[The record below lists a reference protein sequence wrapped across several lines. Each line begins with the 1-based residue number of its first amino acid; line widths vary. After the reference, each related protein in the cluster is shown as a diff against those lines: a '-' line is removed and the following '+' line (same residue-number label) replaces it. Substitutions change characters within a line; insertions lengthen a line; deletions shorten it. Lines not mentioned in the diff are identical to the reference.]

1 MRKLLL
7 FVMVLFGILSVQSFA
22 WNYGCGENIP
32 PDVCGADGSKSGG
45 GGSMTNDPYIGAIA
59 FNKDTGAWAS
69 VSNMQGKKEAKAD
82 VLSRCGQNCEVIM
95 VDWKR
100 CVGLAYLASDK
111 IYGSDS
117 AMDQIY
123 TGAGYNTRV
132 KRANE
137 KALKKC
143 EKNGGQ
149 NCKVIVNVCAVEG
162 TTKY

>member
-7 FVMVLFGILSVQSFA
+7 FIMVLFGILSVQSFA

-32 PDVCGADGSKSGG
+32 PDVCEADGSKSGG
-45 GGSMTNDPYIGAIA
+45 GEPMSGDPYIGAIA
-59 FNKDTGAWAS
+59 FNKD
-69 VSNMQGKKEAKAD
+69 
-82 VLSRCGQNCEVIM
+82 
-95 VDWKR
+95 
-100 CVGLAYLASDK
+100 
-111 IYGSDS
+111 
-117 AMDQIY
+117 

>member
-82 VLSRCGQNCEVIM
+82 VLSRCGSDCEVIM
-95 VDWKR
+95 VDPER
-100 CVGLAYLASDK
+100 CVGVAYSSSDK
-111 IYGSDS
+111 ILTSDS
-117 AMDQIY
+117 ARDNFGGI
-123 TGAGYNTRV
+123 GYNTRV
-132 KRANE
+132 KRSNE

-143 EKNGGQ
+143 QKSGGKD
-149 NCKVIVNVCAVEG
+149 CKLILNVCAIEG